1 MPGVDPPAP
10 FHPLA
15 TRRVRETVRVG
26 VGVIVVA
33 NNTTNGEDESV
44 EDEDTRSKTP
54 SCCKIYAGLR
64 KGSHGAGTLALPGG
78 HLELFETWEDCA
90 RREVREEM
98 NVELADLQFAHVTN
112 DVMEMEG
119 KHYVTIFMMGR
130 IVKKIENDGIPQN
143 MEPEKCAGWE
153 SYTWQELQE
162 YSKNDHGEGPPDEL
176 FGPLRRLLQDSP
188 PSVLEYLSKSSPSN
202 NNVVE

>member
-1 MPGVDPPAP
+1 MPVDPPAP

-33 NNTTNGEDESV
+33 NNKNDQQEE
-44 EDEDTRSKTP
+44 
-54 SCCKIYAGLR
+54 CKIYAGLR
-64 KGSHGAGTLALPGG
+64 KGSHGDGTLALPGG
-78 HLELFETWEDCA
+78 HLELFETWHDCA
-90 RREVREEM
+90 MREVREEM
-98 NVELADLQFAHVTN
+98 DVELTDLQFAHVSN
-112 DVMEMEG
+112 DIMEDEG

-130 IVKKIENDGIPQN
+130 LLQDDDSLPQN

-153 SYTWQELQE
+153 AYTWQQLQE
-162 YSKNDHGEGPPDEL
+162 YSSNNTVEREV
-176 FGPLRRLLQDSP
+176 FGPLRRLLQDAP
-188 PSVLEYLSKSSPSN
+188 PAVLDYLKKDPAS